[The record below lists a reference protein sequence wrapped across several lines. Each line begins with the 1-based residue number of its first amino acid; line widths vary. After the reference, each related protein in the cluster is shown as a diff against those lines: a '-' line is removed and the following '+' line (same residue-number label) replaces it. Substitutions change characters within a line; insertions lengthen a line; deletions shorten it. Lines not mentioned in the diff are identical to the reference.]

1 MDGWAECRAAVKQ
14 RSRSLDAPP
23 RLWSEPSSG
32 PVTRRPG
39 EEDGQVVTR
48 RRAGVCLAIGS
59 RSDSSSDLSDCPSD
73 GSASWAPGTPT
84 DTCTLALGQCD
95 RGGSLEGRRSPGH
108 SGGPAGSAPDG
119 DAAVRE
125 DLLREIEELRSEND
139 FLKDEVEE
147 LRAEMLE
154 VKDSFVKQE
163 AHELQELRRQLS
175 FANKSCRV
183 LQYRL
188 RKAERRDPQGLGW
201 LEQELQIAKDTSVRL
216 HKELERAE
224 ERCCRAEDENEA
236 LRHRV
241 LEEEVARAALQEAL
255 CRAQQSDV
263 KREGSVEIDKE
274 QKCVDQEDS
283 AELRA
288 RLLSTREESVVL
300 LRRVAL
306 LARQKDEL
314 EQELRRYRCVFG
326 DADGAVPPGVT
337 AAGAPLSTREA
348 ELRLRLQLVEE
359 EADMLARKVVE
370 LEAENRAARVEN
382 EDLCR
387 RHERGFPRT
396 VSSGAPYGDGLERT
410 AESRHHLYFAEEEA
424 ALPGDREGGSV
435 TAAPPWEDG
444 TPGSGGSWC
453 CADLGGAPREQLS
466 EDRVLGSSVGRCSLS
481 SHPGE
486 MEHSGQEE
494 AGEDVLR
501 GQREGP
507 VGGESDFKGTPS
519 WGASAVD
526 GDDDAETL
534 SSLKQEVRCLE
545 TVADLLI
552 AHSDRLLRNGQR
564 GATAGRGPGGDVPT
578 DRLSADG
585 ESESRGLNTVNARLR
600 DLGSELLSFVKKL
613 QDLGTI
619 VPPNCVGTVHHPSGA
634 ALPDGPS
641 LPVLE
646 RDDTSHFHCGLRAE
660 PHGPQ
665 AEERPLADSSRG
677 DGSGE
682 WSSASGPSAEGA
694 LSTQKKDGD
703 SSRSSPSGRSGS
715 GTRAPAT
722 GDRPSGWRRGTG
734 RHPRTSENLFLEAL
748 CLDPL
753 GRDRMSSPARP
764 AGRNGPP
771 RGVEGSGDTESRR
784 SQSGLQREKTRAGN
798 LLRVK
803 TVCSLSDFQRL
814 MDSSPFLADAGV
826 TVGRDGGETPPLSP
840 DDLDYLDEFE
850 TRGGDL
856 AGARG
861 SESRGAPETVSNPAE
876 PSQPASGCCAA
887 GSNHGNSI
895 MQECGRHP
903 VWKSSADGV
912 PERPEV
918 HEGLGTRPRKRS
930 CKDQACQTDAYRKT
944 LSPRT
949 VRLGLQMEPSRRTAA
964 NPKQCLTPRGGATP
978 VSSPCRNT
986 QGRLCIPAAQN
997 HLEPNCGA
1005 HLQCREPTNGR
1016 ATTVLPSRGTG
1027 GSAWA
1032 RSTTTRDSPVHAPPR
1047 DGPSSLFSVVDCP
1060 ATTRHTATGSRRTR
1074 TAGRSAAERPPSAQ
1088 HLSERREKE
1097 SREVTGVKPNQKRS
1111 EDSSGVLEK
1120 HGREKSRTGGRNR
1133 MPRGQ
1138 QGTSEPRVVAGLAPW
1153 RP

>member
-1 MDGWAECRAAVKQ
+1 
-14 RSRSLDAPP
+14 
-23 RLWSEPSSG
+23 
-32 PVTRRPG
+32 
-39 EEDGQVVTR
+39 
-48 RRAGVCLAIGS
+48 
-59 RSDSSSDLSDCPSD
+59 SDSSSDLSDCPSD

-314 EQELRRYRCVFG
+314 E
-326 DADGAVPPGVT
+326 
-337 AAGAPLSTREA
+337 
-348 ELRLRLQLVEE
+348 
-359 EADMLARKVVE
+359 KVVE

-545 TVADLLI
+545 T
-552 AHSDRLLRNGQR
+552 
-564 GATAGRGPGGDVPT
+564 
-578 DRLSADG
+578 
-585 ESESRGLNTVNARLR
+585 
-600 DLGSELLSFVKKL
+600 
-613 QDLGTI
+613 DLGTI

-682 WSSASGPSAEGA
+682 WSSASGPSAELQGA